1 MPKALISSEELI
13 EHITNFIGTNPSKV
27 VMSKDRISF
36 IRGKQTLYVIKCQTE
51 LKNNQVIETKYI
63 YEKWEN
69 ALNYLC
75 SIQETPI
82 FLELLPKGVM
92 KLTSIIMMK

>member
-27 VMSKDRISF
+27 LMSKDRVSF
-36 IRGKQTLYVIKCQTE
+36 YRGKSCLYFFKCQTDS
-51 LKNNQVIETKYI
+51 KHNQVVETKYV
-63 YEKWEN
+63 YDKWET

-75 SIQETPI
+75 SISETPL
-82 FLELLPKGVM
+82 FLELLPKGQIR
-92 KLTSIIMMK
+92 LTNAIIFK